1 MKKLL
6 LAVAFC
12 VVLFAGVLI
21 APLATHAETYPSR
34 PITLIVP
41 YPAGGPTDQLA
52 RQIGPKLAEKLGQ
65 SVIIE
70 NVSGGGTN
78 IAGQRVARATPDGY
92 TLLLHNL
99 QISANVAL
107 YPTLPFDTEKD
118 LTPIAFIN
126 RNPLVLTGRK
136 SLAAK
141 TLPELVDW
149 MKSTP
154 AKMAHPGTGSTGHLA
169 TFLLA
174 QAMGVKVDHIPYRG
188 AAPALQDVVGGH
200 VDLFF
205 ATPQQVVGQVASGE
219 IKAFG
224 ITSSEP
230 SPLFPG
236 VQPFSKTYG
245 SKLEV
250 FYWHALFT
258 PAGTPRPVIDQ
269 INAALQSTMD
279 DPALLKAWA
288 ETGTAPYPK
297 EQRTPEGAAA
307 YLKKEIAHWGAVVR
321 ENHIEPPT
329 N

>member
-1 MKKLL
+1 MRKLPL
-6 LAVAFC
+6 LACSAVIAATIQ
-12 VVLFAGVLI
+12 FAS
-21 APLATHAETYPSR
+21 AQTYPSR

-52 RQIGPKLAEKLGQ
+52 RQIGPKLAERLGQ
-65 SVIIE
+65 NFVIE

-107 YPTLPFDTEKD
+107 YPSLPFDTEKD

-126 RNPLVLTGRK
+126 NNPLVLTGRK
-136 SLAAK
+136 SLAASS
-141 TLPELVDW
+141 LPELAAW
-149 MKSTP
+149 MKTAP

-174 QAMGVKVDHIPYRG
+174 QAIGVKVDHIPYRG
-188 AAPALQDVVGGH
+188 AAPAVQDIVGGH

-205 ATPQQVVGQVASGE
+205 ATPQQVVGMVRSEQ

-224 ITSSEP
+224 ITAKEP
-230 SPLFPG
+230 SSLFPG
-236 VQPFSKTYG
+236 VASFAQSYG
-245 SKLEV
+245 PKLEIL
-250 FYWHALFT
+250 YWHALFT
-258 PAGTPRPVIDQ
+258 PAGTPRPVIDKL
-269 INAALQSTMD
+269 NTALQEAMD
-279 DPALLKAWA
+279 DPGLVKAWA

-297 EQRTPEGAAA
+297 DQRTPEGAAA
-307 YLKKEIAHWGAVVR
+307 YLRKEIAHWGEVVR
-321 ENHIEPPT
+321 ENKIEPPT